1 MLFMEHN
8 CSNHACGEA
17 GVCNEKELFMKHN
30 NCNKCVGEG
39 IFKMDQVTF
48 FFFFFKCSVK
58 NGVMRTDSARILFVS
73 PHTNTKE
80 IKTTHELKQILNL
93 LVRWKHT
100 HTQHQ
105 KQKVM
110 HTRLCRL
117 YVVVV
122 QYYRN

>member
-1 MLFMEHN
+1 MRGRRYFQNGPSHLF
-8 CSNHACGEA
+8 
-17 GVCNEKELFMKHN
+17 L
-30 NCNKCVGEG
+30 
-39 IFKMDQVTF
+39 
-48 FFFFFKCSVK
+48 FFFKCSVK

-105 KQKVM
+105 KE
-110 HTRLCRL
+110 
-117 YVVVV
+117 
-122 QYYRN
+122 